1 MYVLGWTAI
10 RGVLHDY
17 AFIYISSPLQK
28 MAKSFRGW
36 KICFFFFKN
45 CGPIRK
51 GSVVLTPR
59 SLLLVP
65 RQQNM
70 LAVSPVWAVML
81 GSHLAGVISVPASG
95 AQFCEETDT
104 PLSAPA
110 VWRNEESED
119 KYKPVVLTIMWSS
132 VKFSLSLLEE
142 KSKDKGL
149 SYPCWPTV
157 TIR

>member
-1 MYVLGWTAI
+1 MIMLSMKVSSI
-10 RGVLHDY
+10 FPV
-17 AFIYISSPLQK
+17 SSPLQNIESQK
-28 MAKSFRGW
+28 FPKLFSVIGW
-36 KICFFFFKN
+36 KNCFLFFKN

-51 GSVVLTPR
+51 GTVPTPR

-95 AQFCEETDT
+95 ARFCEETDT

-110 VWRNEESED
+110 VRGNEERR
-119 KYKPVVLTIMWSS
+119 INN
-132 VKFSLSLLEE
+132 
-142 KSKDKGL
+142 
-149 SYPCWPTV
+149 
-157 TIR
+157 

>member
-1 MYVLGWTAI
+1 MIG
-10 RGVLHDY
+10 R
-17 AFIYISSPLQK
+17 
-28 MAKSFRGW
+28 
-36 KICFFFFKN
+36 KICFLFFKN

-81 GSHLAGVISVPASG
+81 GSHLAGVISVPGSG

-110 VWRNEESED
+110 VKED
-119 KYKPVVLTIMWSS
+119 REMRKVRINN
-132 VKFSLSLLEE
+132 
-142 KSKDKGL
+142 
-149 SYPCWPTV
+149 
-157 TIR
+157 